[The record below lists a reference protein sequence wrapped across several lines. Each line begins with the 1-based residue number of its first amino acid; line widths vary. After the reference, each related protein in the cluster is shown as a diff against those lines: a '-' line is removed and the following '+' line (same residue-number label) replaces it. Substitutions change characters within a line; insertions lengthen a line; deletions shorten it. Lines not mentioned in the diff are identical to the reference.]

1 MGVKTNRTSSL
12 SGNRSVQ
19 HGTKKHKKKRK
30 KNKNVKT
37 CYLTNTNL
45 TNTCKKTGAKSVSF
59 FMHRTSHTVSVRKTS
74 RYNLKTLKKQTTAC
88 EYVKKRCTCDC
99 FELCIA

>member
-19 HGTKKHKKKRK
+19 HGTKKKKKKKK
-30 KNKNVKT
+30 KNAKT

-45 TNTCKKTGAKSVSF
+45 TNTWRSQFHFS
-59 FMHRTSHTVSVRKTS
+59 
-74 RYNLKTLKKQTTAC
+74 
-88 EYVKKRCTCDC
+88 
-99 FELCIA
+99 CIAHHMLSQCEKRRDTI

>member
-19 HGTKKHKKKRK
+19 HGTKKHKKKGK

-45 TNTCKKTGAKSVSF
+45 TNTCKKNRGEVSF
-59 FMHRTSHTVSVRKTS
+59 IFHASHITYCLSAKNVAIQFENVEKTNHCL
-74 RYNLKTLKKQTTAC
+74 RICQETLH
-88 EYVKKRCTCDC
+88 
-99 FELCIA
+99 L